1 MALLGTVDWIVEML
15 QFMLNIVKQY
25 FPVLNYCLLLVA
37 NTVSVSWKMT
47 DFFSQAIEGDSQM
60 LC

>member
-37 NTVSVSWKMT
+37 N
-47 DFFSQAIEGDSQM
+47 FFSQAIEGDSQM